1 MTIICALATDEGVF
15 IGSDTLLIAG
25 SRAIHGIPKWYCW
38 RNWAIALAGDWRV
51 ANIISNNRERLLS
64 KLKDEH
70 DFVERLYTLLDEKD
84 IGRTTDG
91 DFARNFGQNILLA
104 KKDGAVYDVDCNLS
118 TLECPHNVLTARGT
132 GMEYALGASHV
143 LKGKPETIMRKS
155 IEAAIEFSID
165 CGGEIW
171 IKKL

>member
-1 MTIICALATDEGVF
+1 MTIICALATDEGTF
-15 IGSDTLLIAG
+15 IGSDTLLVAG
-25 SRAIHGIPKWYCW
+25 SRSIPGIPKWYCW

-51 ANIISNNRERLLS
+51 ANIINNDREQLLK
-64 KLKDEH
+64 KLKDEN

-84 IGRTTDG
+84 VGRSIDG

-104 KKDGAVYDVDCNLS
+104 KKDGAVWDIDCNLS
-118 TLECPHNVLTARGT
+118 TLELPFNILAARGT
-132 GMEYALGASHV
+132 GMEYALGASYV

-155 IEAAIEFSID
+155 LEAAIEFSID
-165 CGGEIW
+165 CGGPIF

>member
-1 MTIICALATDEGVF
+1 MTIICALSCEEGVF
-15 IGSDTLLIAG
+15 IGSDTLLTAG
-25 SRAIHGIPKWYCW
+25 SRAMKGIPKWYCW

-51 ANIISNNRERLLS
+51 ANVINNNREHLLT

-70 DFVERLYTLLDEKD
+70 DFVERLYVLLDEKD
-84 IGRTTDG
+84 IGRITDG
-91 DFARNFGQNILLA
+91 DYVRNFGQSILLA
-104 KKDGAVYDVDCNLS
+104 KRDSAIWDIDCNLS
-118 TLECPHNVLTARGT
+118 ILELPFDTFAARGT
-132 GMEYALGASHV
+132 GMEYALGASSV

-155 IEAAIEFSID
+155 IETAIEFSLD

>member
-1 MTIICALATDEGVF
+1 MTVICALATDTGTF
-15 IGSDTLLIAG
+15 IGSDTLLVAG
-25 SRAIHGIPKWYCW
+25 SRSIPGIPKWYCW

-51 ANIISNNRERLLS
+51 ANILNNNREQLLT

-70 DFVERLYTLLDEKD
+70 DFVERLYTFLDEKD

-104 KKDGAVYDVDCNLS
+104 KKDGSVWDIDCNLS
-118 TLECPHNVLTARGT
+118 TLECPFNVLVARGT
-132 GMEYALGASHV
+132 GMEYAIGAAYV
-143 LKGKPETIMRKS
+143 LKGKPETIMKKS